1 MPPNFLQIL
10 MKLGTAIK
18 AMRIKTGLKQLEL
31 AQRCDI
37 TQTYLSQIENNLKE
51 PNISTL
57 KHIATNLNIPL
68 PILFFLSIEEN
79 DISPL
84 KRSAFKMIDGPIKSM
99 INEFFHIHNFDL
111 ND

>member
-1 MPPNFLQIL
+1 

-18 AMRIKTGLKQLEL
+18 TVRIKNGLKQLEL
-31 AQRCDI
+31 AKLCAI

-57 KHIATNLNIPL
+57 KQIASQLNIPL

-79 DISPL
+79 DVTPQ
-84 KRSAFKMIDGPIKSM
+84 KRNAFKMIDGPIKSM
-99 INEFFHIHNFDL
+99 INEFFYMNNLDV

>member
-1 MPPNFLQIL
+1 

-18 AMRIKTGLKQLEL
+18 TIRIKNGLKQFEL
-31 AQRCDI
+31 AQQCDI

-57 KHIATNLNIPL
+57 KQIATHLNIPL
-68 PILFFLSIEEN
+68 PILFFLSIEET
-79 DISPL
+79 DINPV
-84 KRSAFKMIDGPIKSM
+84 KRKAFKMIDGPIKSM
-99 INEFFHIHNFDL
+99 INEFFHIHNLDL